1 VETPLAASSRV
12 IAHAVCNVSLRTCHG
27 VEPNG
32 KTDIVYVVRTAT
44 PCTLAPPPGGYCR
57 VFQIPQR
64 AIRRK
69 AVLMLLRVIT
79 TRVE

>member
-1 VETPLAASSRV
+1 METPLAASSRV

-44 PCTLAPPPGGYCR
+44 PCTLAPPLGGYCR
-57 VFQIPQR
+57 VVKIPQR
-64 AIRRK
+64 AIRRQ
-69 AVLMLLRVIT
+69 AVLMLLRGLNHGPD
-79 TRVE
+79 

>member
-1 VETPLAASSRV
+1 METPLAASSRV
-12 IAHAVCNVSLRTCHG
+12 IETPAASLRAQG
-27 VEPNG
+27 VSPHG
-32 KTDIVYVVRTAT
+32 KTDIVNVVRTAT
-44 PCTLAPPPGGYCR
+44 PCTVIPPLGGHCR
-57 VFQIPQR
+57 VVNIPQR